1 MAISLR
7 RRYSSAYAE
16 SMISRAPASSANLGP
31 GFDTLAVAL
40 GLYVDVS
47 IELADEFSIETEGCG
62 AGRFDD
68 DRHLAARV
76 ASSVLG
82 HDRFALKVNSS
93 IPLSRGLG
101 SSAALAV
108 AAAAAAEAA
117 DPMTVAAEVDG
128 HAENAAASVLG
139 GLVVASR
146 SDDHG
151 VVARR
156 LGLDDVWRF
165 VVVAPDEEL
174 STAEARRALP
184 ASVPFEDVVSNLN
197 AMGLLIAGLADHD
210 EFVDWSMDDVLH
222 QPFRAE
228 LLSFA
233 DDLLARLCESGASAA
248 CWSGAGPS
256 MLGLVTNDSADDVA
270 LAAKE
275 FLHVR
280 SIPGEVYLLDADR
293 TGLVTR

>member
-1 MAISLR
+1 
-7 RRYSSAYAE
+7 
-16 SMISRAPASSANLGP
+16 MIARAPASSANLGP

-40 GLYVDVS
+40 GLYVEVS
-47 IELADEFSIETEGCG
+47 IEPAEEFSIATEGCG

-68 DRHLAARV
+68 ERHLAARV
-76 ASSVLG
+76 AADVLG
-82 HDRFALKVNSS
+82 HNRFALRVNSS

-101 SSAALAV
+101 SSAALTV
-108 AAAAAAEAA
+108 AAAAAAGAA
-117 DPMTVAAEVDG
+117 DPLTVAADVDG

-146 SDDHG
+146 SDEHG

-156 LGLDDVWRF
+156 LELDDVWRF
-165 VVVAPDEEL
+165 VAVVPDGEL
-174 STAEARRALP
+174 STVEARRALP
-184 ASVPFEDVVSNLN
+184 ESVSFGDVVGNLN
-197 AMGLLIAGLADHD
+197 AMGLLIAGLARHE
-210 EFVDWSMDDVLH
+210 EFVDWSMDDALH
-222 QPFRAE
+222 QPYRAE
-228 LLSFA
+228 LLVFA
-233 DDLLARLCESGASAA
+233 DDLLHQLRESGASAS

-256 MLGLVTNDSADDVA
+256 MLGLVTNDTADDVA

-275 FLHVR
+275 FLHTR